1 MSFYSVFEPADNFDC
16 GPEHF
21 NLQRMFIF
29 DVRDYLILFL
39 INTAYLQHSQPL
51 LIPHCLLLYFQIQ
64 FDSDFSFPA
73 EFIPPLHVL
82 LHGLSLFR
90 GEFFPLLFTMLL
102 FEVFV
107 LHDYGATSDDRRL
120 EISQILV
127 LVDDVTRLYLLL
139 PIW

>member
-1 MSFYSVFEPADNFDC
+1 MSFYSIFEPADNFDC

-29 DVRDYLILFL
+29 DMRDYPILFL
-39 INTAYLQHSQPL
+39 IDTAYLQHSQPL

-82 LHGLSLFR
+82 LYGLSLFR
-90 GEFFPLLFTMLL
+90 GKFFPLLFTMLL

-107 LHDYGATSDDRRL
+107 LHDYGATLYDQRL
-120 EISQILV
+120 EISQIFV
-127 LVDDVTRLYLLL
+127 LVNNISRLSLLH